1 MDGRPVTKVRRG
13 LPLLLLSLTLSACGL
28 PGTRSDSRSLP
39 PAVPALSSGFLAPD
53 QVEGIAGAH
62 RPSAGPTSADLTA
75 DRRLWAREGQ
85 TPGTDRWYLAIRHVE
100 LRPALAPQHF
110 DCPLGA
116 RLGAAETPAVVDLFT
131 RLGRDVEAVWLKLRT
146 SRPRPIDI
154 GTDRAACIRLP
165 GSDSGHG
172 WSPSGGAALATVWAE
187 AMADLAPDRA
197 GPVRRIG
204 REIGLSLS
212 ICGLAWPQDFA
223 AGQRLGQAVWQAART
238 DPAYRAL
245 ADAARAE
252 LATAR
257 ADPLE
262 SPACAAERLALAS

>member
-1 MDGRPVTKVRRG
+1 MDGRAVRPGRRG
-13 LPLLLLSLTLSACGL
+13 LPLLLLMPLLVAACSLSERRPDLRSPSIPATPEGL
-28 PGTRSDSRSLP
+28 
-39 PAVPALSSGFLAPD
+39 LAAGRID
-53 QVEGIAGAH
+53 AITGAH
-62 RPSAGPTSADLTA
+62 HPSPGPTSADVAA
-75 DRRLWAREGQ
+75 DRRSGAREGA

-110 DCPLGA
+110 DCALGS
-116 RLGAAETPAVVDLFT
+116 RLGAAETPAIIDLFT
-131 RLGRDVEAVWLKLRT
+131 RLGRDVEAVWQKLRT
-146 SRPRPIDI
+146 ARPRPIDI

-165 GSDSGHG
+165 EGDSGHG

-187 AMADLAPDRA
+187 AVADLAPDRA
-197 GPVRRIG
+197 EQTRRIG

-212 ICGLAWPQDFA
+212 ICGLAWPQDVA
-223 AGQRLGQAVWQAART
+223 AGERLGLAVWQAART

-252 LATAR
+252 LAIAR

-262 SPACAAERLALAS
+262 NPACAAERLALNL

>member
-1 MDGRPVTKVRRG
+1 MDGGPVTARRRG
-13 LPLLLLSLTLSACGL
+13 LPLLLLLPLLVAGCSLSERRPDPRSLSA
-28 PGTRSDSRSLP
+28 PSP
-39 PAVPALSSGFLAPD
+39 PQGFVTAGQID
-53 QVEGIAGAH
+53 AIAGAH
-62 RPSAGPTSADLTA
+62 RPSPGPTSADLA
-75 DRRLWAREGQ
+75 SDRQLWAREGQ

-100 LRPALAPQHF
+100 LRPAFAPQHF
-110 DCPLGA
+110 DCALGT
-116 RLGAAETPAVVDLFT
+116 RLGAAETPAVTDLFT
-131 RLGRDVEAVWLKLRT
+131 RLGRDVEAVWQRLRAA
-146 SRPRPIDI
+146 RPRPIDI

-165 GSDSGHG
+165 EGDSGHG

-197 GPVRRIG
+197 EQSRRIG

-212 ICGLAWPQDFA
+212 ICGLAWPQDVA

-238 DPAYRAL
+238 DPAYREL

-252 LATAR
+252 LTTAR

-262 SPACAAERLALAS
+262 NPACAAERLALRS

>member
-1 MDGRPVTKVRRG
+1 M
-13 LPLLLLSLTLSACGL
+13 PLLLLSLTLAACGL
-28 PGTRSDSRSLP
+28 PGTRPDSRSLSAP
-39 PAVPALSSGFLAPD
+39 FPTPSGGFLAPD
-53 QVEGIAGAH
+53 QVEAISRSQ
-62 RPSAGPTSADLTA
+62 RPSASPTSADLAA
-75 DRRLWAREGQ
+75 DRQLWRQEGQ
-85 TPGTDRWYLAIRHVE
+85 TPGSDRWYLAIRHVE

-110 DCPLGA
+110 DCPLGT
-116 RLGAAETPAVVDLFT
+116 RLGAGETPAVIDLFT
-131 RLGRDVEAVWLKLRT
+131 RLGRDVEAVWQRLRT
-146 SRPRPIDI
+146 ARPRPIDS
-154 GTDRAACIRLP
+154 GSGREACIRLP
-165 GSDSGHG
+165 EGDRGHG

-212 ICGLAWPQDFA
+212 ICGLAWPQDVA